1 MREVIIVGG
10 GPAGA
15 VCGERLARAGKGVA
29 VTIVDD
35 HLAWEKPCGGGV
47 TQKALRAYP
56 FLLDGPHPKKVVREF
71 ELRAGS
77 GPGTSARMTL
87 DQPIVIYSRRVL
99 NGLLL
104 ERAERAGCRILQARV
119 TAFDTTAARPRV
131 ALAGGGE
138 LEADFTVLAA
148 GARNRLLP
156 PSASPRP
163 LEPLAPGDLE
173 QTFGY
178 YVPVESDVLKIKF
191 LPGFPGYL
199 WSFPRPGH
207 LSVGICGKLDEISSG
222 TLRRHLEEYVDEEGL
237 SREGASVFSHLLPS
251 PRAATVR
258 NRPVLGP
265 SWALAGDAAA
275 TVDSITG
282 EGIFYA
288 LRSGELLG
296 ECLAAG
302 RPEEYPKRLRSEFGA
317 ELERAAK
324 LAPRFYSESFLGG
337 AVPTRTVEFARRSPT
352 FRRLLAGIFSGT
364 QDYRTLP
371 LRLWAQLPLSLAEIG
386 WRLLV
391 E

>member
-15 VCGERLARAGKGVA
+15 VCGERLARAAAGIT

-47 TQKALRAYP
+47 TQKAVRAFP
-56 FLLDGPHPKKVVREF
+56 FLLDGPHPKKIVREI
-71 ELRAGS
+71 ELRAG
-77 GPGTSARMTL
+77 PDTTARLTL
-87 DQPIVIYSRRVL
+87 EQPIVIYSRCVL

-104 ERAERAGCRILQARV
+104 ERAEHAGCRILRARA
-119 TAFDTTAARPRV
+119 TTLDTTADRPRL
-131 ALAGGGE
+131 ALAGGE
-138 LEADFTVLAA
+138 TLDADFVVLAA

-156 PSASPRP
+156 PSASARP
-163 LEPLAPGDLE
+163 LDPLAPTDLE

-178 YVPVESDVLKIKF
+178 YVPVESDIMKIKF
-191 LPGFPGYL
+191 VPGFPGYL

-207 LSVGICGKLDEISSG
+207 LSVGICGKLDEVSTA
-222 TLRRHLEEYVDEEGL
+222 TLRRHLEEYVDEERL
-237 SREGASVFSHLLPS
+237 SREGATVFSHLLPS
-251 PRAATVR
+251 PRPATIR
-258 NRPVLGP
+258 QRPVLGP
-265 SWALAGDAAA
+265 GWALAGDAAA

-302 RPEEYPKRLRSEFGA
+302 RPKDYPKRLRAEFGA

-337 AVPTRTVEFARRSPT
+337 PATTRTVEFARRSPT
-352 FRRLLAGIFSGT
+352 FRRLLAALFSGT

-371 LRLWAQLPLSLAEIG
+371 VRLWAQLPISLAEIG
-386 WRLLV
+386 WRFLV

>member
-15 VCGERLARAGKGVA
+15 VCGERLARGGAGVA

-47 TQKALRAYP
+47 TQKAIRAFP
-56 FLLDGPHPKKVVREF
+56 FLLDDPYPKKIVREI
-71 ELRAGS
+71 ELRAG
-77 GPGTSARMTL
+77 PDTTARLAL
-87 DQPIVIYSRRVL
+87 DEPIVIYSRRVL

-104 ERAERAGCRILQARV
+104 ERAERAGCRILRDRV
-119 TAFDTTAARPRV
+119 TAVDTANARPRIT
-131 ALAGGGE
+131 LACGE
-138 LEADFTVLAA
+138 SLGADFVVLAA

-156 PSASPRP
+156 SSASRRP
-163 LEPLAPGDLE
+163 LDPLAPADLE
-173 QTFGY
+173 QTLGY
-178 YVPVESDVLKIKF
+178 YIPVESDILKIKF
-191 LPGFPGYL
+191 VPGFPGYL
-199 WSFPRPGH
+199 WSFPRSGH
-207 LSVGICGKLDEISSG
+207 LSVGICGKLDQVSTA
-222 TLRRHLEEYVDEEGL
+222 TLRRHLEDYVDEERL
-237 SREGASVFSHLLPS
+237 SREGATVFSHLLPS
-251 PRAATVR
+251 PRPSTVR
-258 NRPVLGP
+258 ERPVLGP
-265 SWALAGDAAA
+265 GWALAGDAAA

-296 ECLAAG
+296 ECLAADC
-302 RPEEYPKRLRSEFGA
+302 PKDYPKRLRAEFGA
-317 ELERAAK
+317 ELERAAG

-337 AVPTRTVEFARRSPT
+337 PVTTRTVEFARRSPT

-371 LRLWAQLPLSLAEIG
+371 MRLWAQLPISLAEIG
-386 WRLLV
+386 WHFLV